1 MLRGEEL
8 TTGLTGIGGV
18 VGDEKFVSIT
28 EQVNPMDPL
37 TPGSQVHHQ
46 VVRKDFEARDIELD
60 PVVHLYFVEVDEPDM
75 HDQAGDLQRL
85 ERALER
91 EWGITGLRCD
101 LRVLQDL
108 QPALREGRWAVTVA
122 IRHDGQIVAVWPGFR
137 DRAYGAAVDVGST
150 TIALHL
156 CDLASGEVLAW
167 LNADDLYYPGALQ
180 RVQQVLQ
187 DIPKAALCFGRCPII
202 DAQGRKIR
210 TGITRFKEFFYPLS
224 SRFTYQCINYLS
236 QPALF
241 FRRSAFAQA
250 GPLREDMIA
259 AWDYEFILRLWRSG
273 WAVQV
278 PGAPLAAFRWHEQSI
293 SGQQFAVQ
301 FQEEY
306 QAAQADAGRFSP
318 QALMHFFVR
327 WGIVGM
333 YSLMAR
339 RRRRSCA

>member
-1 MLRGEEL
+1 MRFSIITPNYNSGRFLEQTMRSV
-8 TTGLTGIGGV
+8 ISQ
-18 VGDEKFVSIT
+18 GDES
-28 EQVNPMDPL
+28 
-37 TPGSQVHHQ
+37 S
-46 VVRKDFEARDIELD
+46 IELEYI
-60 PVVHLYFVEVDEPDM
+60 LVDGGSTDNSNEIIKKYSKQLAKILIEPDNGPA
-75 HDQAGDLQRL
+75 DA
-85 ERALER
+85 
-91 EWGITGLRCD
+91 INKGL
-101 LRVLQDL
+101 
-108 QPALREGRWAVTVA
+108 
-122 IRHDGQIVAVWPGFR
+122 
-137 DRAYGAAVDVGST
+137 AA
-150 TIALHL
+150 
-156 CDLASGEVLAW
+156 ASGEVLAW

-187 DIPKAALCFGRCPII
+187 DRPKAALCFGRCPII